1 MMVMI
6 MITWFDEQG

>member
-1 MMVMI
+1 MVMI